1 MTATAE
7 QTDLNLTPTQQE
19 RRDRAHA
26 RITRAGPFLDIAALS
41 WLTPI
46 LRLCYGDTWQNQR
59 GELMRTLL
67 LPVIAFGAFI
77 ALWQVA
83 YMTMVTVE
91 VKTNFWSDE
100 LQAMVDEQ
108 EFRTHAIPSP
118 AQTGVRWVE
127 LITGGKWGGYG
138 SAPEGASQAEIDQ
151 FATTVD
157 RQKSMF
163 SQASG
168 YYWDSIFLSLF
179 EVFVG
184 FLIGALIAIPLG
196 IFAGLSKYVQAALGP
211 FIQIF
216 RPVSPVA
223 WLLVVQLFTIYFIGG
238 KGVFGLAAST
248 IQVIFVVALCSLWPT
263 LINTALG
270 VRSIDRD
277 LMNVSDVLQLNAWK
291 RVTKL
296 ILPSAL
302 PVIFAGLRVGLGV
315 GWMVLIAAEA
325 LAQSSGLGL
334 FMWNL
339 YQNGDA
345 NSMVSVMVT
354 VFTIG
359 VIGFMLDRI
368 MVVLQAAV
376 SHDGTARS

>member
-1 MTATAE
+1 MTATVDSTEVA
-7 QTDLNLTPTQQE
+7 LTQSEQE

-26 RITRAGPFLDIAALS
+26 RITRIGPFLDIAALS
-41 WLTPI
+41 WITPI
-46 LRLCYGDTWQNQR
+46 LRLFYGDTWQNQR
-59 GELMRTLL
+59 GELMRTLF
-67 LPVIAFGAFI
+67 LPVMAFVGFI
-77 ALWQVA
+77 ALWQVV
-83 YMTMVTVE
+83 YMTMVKVE
-91 VKTNFWSDE
+91 VKTNFWSEE
-100 LQAMVDEQ
+100 LQSMVDEQ
-108 EFRTHAIPSP
+108 EFLTRAIPGP
-118 AQTGVRWVE
+118 VETGVRWVE
-127 LITGGKWGGYG
+127 LATGGKWGGYG
-138 SAPEGASQAEIDQ
+138 TLADDATEAEADQ
-151 FATTVD
+151 FAAYEA
-157 RQKSMF
+157 RQQSMF
-163 SQASG
+163 GQASG
-168 YYWDSIFLSLF
+168 YYWASIKLSLF
-179 EVFVG
+179 EVFIG
-184 FLIGALIAIPLG
+184 FLIGAVVAIPLG
-196 IFAGLSKYVQAALGP
+196 ICAGLSKYVQAALGP

-238 KGVFGLAAST
+238 KAVFGLAAST

-291 RVTKL
+291 RVVKL

-376 SHDGTARS
+376 SHDGTARN